1 MLSRWLCASVLL
13 VGGCVSWRPH
23 SLVASNKPIREAVF
37 VAKRVEAE
45 TCQRWILGFPYGET
59 TDGVDELMDLLHD
72 RSAQAVA
79 LQDIRL
85 DEITRWYLV
94 YGEHCLHGT
103 AEPVLRIPIVP
114 KPGDAGGPPQG
125 AGQPPAGNGAAQT
138 PEELEKELLGTPSE
152 K

>member
-1 MLSRWLCASVLL
+1 MLSRSLCACALL
-13 VGGCVSWRPH
+13 VGGCTSWTPH

-45 TCQRWILGFPYGET
+45 TCQRWALGFPYGDT
-59 TDGVDELMDLLHD
+59 TNSIDDLMELLHD

-85 DEITRWYLV
+85 DEISRWYLF
-94 YGEHCLHGT
+94 YGEHCLHGS

-114 KPGDAGGPPQG
+114 KPGEA
-125 AGQPPAGNGAAQT
+125 GAAAPAASPPPSGNDAAKT
-138 PEELEKELLGTPSE
+138 PEELEKELLGTPAN
-152 K
+152 